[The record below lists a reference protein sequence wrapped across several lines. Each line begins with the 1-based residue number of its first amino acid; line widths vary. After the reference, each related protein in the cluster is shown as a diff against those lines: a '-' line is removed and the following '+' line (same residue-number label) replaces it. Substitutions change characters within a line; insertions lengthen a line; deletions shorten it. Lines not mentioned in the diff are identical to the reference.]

1 MKAIKMDVNIQ
12 KFHRCLGV
20 CPWWGGGLHL
30 EGDLHPGGG
39 VLHRGGSASRAGGL
53 HPGGSASVV
62 GGSIGQTPLH
72 RILRDTVNER
82 AARNLLEC
90 IHIISLFFL
99 YKVFLCRILQL
110 MLWVL
115 KN

>member
-1 MKAIKMDVNIQ
+1 M
-12 KFHRCLGV
+12 GE
-20 CPWWGGGLHL
+20 P
-30 EGDLHPGGG
+30 
-39 VLHRGGSASRAGGL
+39 VLHRGGSASRADEGL
-53 HPGGSASVV
+53 HPGGSASVQS
-62 GGSIGQTPLH
+62 GGSIGQTPPSN

-90 IHIISLFFL
+90 IHIISLFLL

>member
-1 MKAIKMDVNIQ
+1 M
-12 KFHRCLGV
+12 
-20 CPWWGGGLHL
+20 GGYASRV
-30 EGDLHPGGG
+30 GGSTS
-39 VLHRGGSASRAGGL
+39 RGRMSASRGG
-53 HPGGSASVV
+53 GGNWAD
-62 GGSIGQTPLH
+62 PLY

-90 IHIISLFFL
+90 IYIISLFFL